1 MLDVLDGP
9 SNVALTDVVELGTH
23 HEEQHQEL
31 LLIDV
36 KHVLSL
42 NPAVG
47 PAYADITVA
56 PSADPGPLGWVEVA
70 GGLVEVGRT
79 ASTASELMNGGFMFD
94 NEGPAHEVR
103 VYDVALADRLV
114 TAGEWLAFI
123 DDGGYRRPELW
134 KSDGWYRALDEGWS
148 APLYWRRNPDDPS
161 HWWIHTLTG
170 MRPLDPHE
178 PVVHVSHF
186 EADAYATWAGARL
199 PTEFEWEHA
208 ARDIPVQGVF
218 LDDQDPTFTYHPTA
232 AARGADG
239 LRQMYGDC
247 WEWTSSAYQPYPGF
261 RPADGGDRRIQRQVH
276 VRPAGAA
283 RRRRADATRACP
295 RDVSQL
301 LPSAHAL
308 ASRRRPT
315 RPRCRSAPL
324 TFTTSPTEPR
334 CRLRPSPTSPV
345 PPTPA
350 RRSPA
355 RSRSGPGRSHRGG
368 CTTTVA
374 ASLFDAITRLPE
386 YYQTEAERE
395 ILAEHATR
403 IAELTGATT
412 VIELGSGTSDKTRAL
427 LDAFVAHGAIERFV
441 PLDVSEA
448 TLLEA
453 ATKLEERYPGL
464 QVEPVVGDFNRHLN
478 RLPTGG
484 TRLVAFLGGTIGNFY
499 QEERTA
505 FLGALA
511 DVLEPGDWLALG
523 VDLVKPLDRL
533 MAAYDDSQGITDAF
547 IRNSLRVINRELDGD
562 FDIGNFDYVPLWDGR
577 EHRIDM
583 RLRTLE
589 PERVRLGS
597 LGLTI
602 DLDAGEELLVEI
614 STKFERAALLDELV
628 DAGFEPGDF
637 LTDAAGDFGLAV
649 VRRAG

>member
-1 MLDVLDGP
+1 M
-9 SNVALTDVVELGTH
+9 
-23 HEEQHQEL
+23 
-31 LLIDV
+31 
-36 KHVLSL
+36 
-42 NPAVG
+42 
-47 PAYADITVA
+47 
-56 PSADPGPLGWVEVA
+56 
-70 GGLVEVGRT
+70 
-79 ASTASELMNGGFMFD
+79 
-94 NEGPAHEVR
+94 
-103 VYDVALADRLV
+103 
-114 TAGEWLAFI
+114 
-123 DDGGYRRPELW
+123 
-134 KSDGWYRALDEGWS
+134 
-148 APLYWRRNPDDPS
+148 
-161 HWWIHTLTG
+161 
-170 MRPLDPHE
+170 
-178 PVVHVSHF
+178 
-186 EADAYATWAGARL
+186 
-199 PTEFEWEHA
+199 
-208 ARDIPVQGVF
+208 
-218 LDDQDPTFTYHPTA
+218 
-232 AARGADG
+232 
-239 LRQMYGDC
+239 
-247 WEWTSSAYQPYPGF
+247 
-261 RPADGGDRRIQRQVH
+261 
-276 VRPAGAA
+276 
-283 RRRRADATRACP
+283 
-295 RDVSQL
+295 
-301 LPSAHAL
+301 
-308 ASRRRPT
+308 
-315 RPRCRSAPL
+315 
-324 TFTTSPTEPR
+324 
-334 CRLRPSPTSPV
+334 
-345 PPTPA
+345 PPTPRATLA
-350 RRSPA
+350 RALALRP
-355 RSRSGPGRSHRGG
+355 RTIPPRWLYDDRG
-368 CTTTVA
+368 
-374 ASLFDAITRLPE
+374 SELFDAITRLPE

>member
-1 MLDVLDGP
+1 MSPAPIPD
-9 SNVALTDVVELGTH
+9 LTGATDARATL
-23 HEEQHQEL
+23 
-31 LLIDV
+31 
-36 KHVLSL
+36 
-42 NPAVG
+42 A
-47 PAYADITVA
+47 
-56 PSADPGPLGWVEVA
+56 
-70 GGLVEVGRT
+70 R
-79 ASTASELMNGGFMFD
+79 
-94 NEGPAHEVR
+94 
-103 VYDVALADRLV
+103 ALAL
-114 TAGEWLAFI
+114 
-123 DDGGYRRPELW
+123 
-134 KSDGWYRALDEGWS
+134 
-148 APLYWRRNPDDPS
+148 
-161 HWWIHTLTG
+161 
-170 MRPLDPHE
+170 
-178 PVVHVSHF
+178 
-186 EADAYATWAGARL
+186 
-199 PTEFEWEHA
+199 
-208 ARDIPVQGVF
+208 
-218 LDDQDPTFTYHPTA
+218 
-232 AARGADG
+232 
-239 LRQMYGDC
+239 
-247 WEWTSSAYQPYPGF
+247 
-261 RPADGGDRRIQRQVH
+261 
-276 VRPAGAA
+276 
-283 RRRRADATRACP
+283 
-295 RDVSQL
+295 
-301 LPSAHAL
+301 
-308 ASRRRPT
+308 
-315 RPRCRSAPL
+315 RPRTIP
-324 TFTTSPTEPR
+324 PR
-334 CRLRPSPTSPV
+334 WLYDD
-345 PPTPA
+345 
-350 RRSPA
+350 
-355 RSRSGPGRSHRGG
+355 RG
-368 CTTTVA
+368 
-374 ASLFDAITRLPE
+374 SELFDAITRLPE